1 MKKISTII
9 LSIIISTFASAAY
22 SVEYIGKWTT
32 HFMLNPSSDLV
43 YTGNYVYSACI
54 KDIRYLD
61 IRNNSVHALDKTT
74 GLSATDDITAMG
86 YSKLTETIIVGYAD
100 GNIDLLDEEN
110 SVYNI
115 DAIKKKNISGEKKI
129 NRIFV
134 DGRYAYLACGFG
146 IVIIDLRKE
155 EIKES
160 YFIGKDNSAL
170 RIFDIIIDKKNIY
183 AATENGLFYADK
195 DAHNLNDYNA
205 WKKDT
210 KVPDSN
216 LARICVKDA
225 STLFMLYKSQV
236 DSLSD
241 IFLEYVFDKKYERI
255 NNNNMHRVNSIR
267 KIAENEFILTV
278 QDSIGEHWRTVFMNS
293 NKQRNNVVEY
303 IYSAQNLDALIS
315 DDKTL
320 YVGSD
325 NGNILGYKY
334 PYDNNKILWYFIDGP
349 TSNDAFSL
357 FAAKNEML
365 VCGGQYN
372 SFYAPLYKRFSFS
385 GKSNSGTG
393 KWKNYRDISP
403 QISWGRD
410 AINAIE
416 DPLETGH
423 YYVSSGYMG
432 LLEFRKGQ
440 LENIYNDSN
449 SAIRITNGDIT
460 YRVFGLA
467 IGKRSPGNLW
477 MTNPLSSDGTELV
490 VKRADGT
497 WKGFD
502 VTFLDN
508 THRQI
513 KLMVDYWNQ
522 IWCISSANNLFVY
535 RENGNK
541 LDGLSIDINRG
552 NELNA
557 SQIYDVFEDENGYVW
572 IGTNRGVRLIETH
585 KDIFTN
591 PAGTTSSVE
600 CKTIP
605 VRSGDYVI
613 ELLKNDVVTCIA
625 MDGANRKWLG
635 TASNGIFLVSS
646 SGTEE
651 ILHFT
656 AENSPLLSNYI
667 VDIAVDDVLG
677 EVYVATDQGLC
688 SYMGTATAYY
698 NESEKIITYPNPV
711 NENYSGNIYI
721 RNVPHNAKVKIT
733 DLSGNLIYQGQ
744 ADGNQLVWNGFSLTG
759 KRPSS
764 GILLVFATAYD
775 VDRGTSEKKT
785 GKIFFIA
792 K

>member
-9 LSIIISTFASAAY
+9 LSILASTIANTAY
-22 SVEYIGKWTT
+22 SVEYIGKWTM
-32 HFMLNPSSDLV
+32 HFAQNPVTELI
-43 YTGNYVYSACI
+43 YTGNYVYAACQ
-54 KDIRYLD
+54 KDIHYLD
-61 IRNNSVHALDKTT
+61 IINNSLHTFDKTN
-74 GLSATDDITAMG
+74 GLSCTDDITAIG
-86 YSKLTETIIVGYAD
+86 YSTLTETIIVGYAD

-129 NRIFV
+129 YRIFV

-160 YFIGKDNSAL
+160 YFIGKDNNAL
-170 RIFDIIIDKKNIY
+170 RTFDIIVDEKNIY
-183 AATENGLFYADK
+183 AATETGIFYADK
-195 DAHNLNDYNA
+195 DAHNLNDYNV
-205 WKKDT
+205 WKRDT
-210 KVPDSN
+210 SIQGGSI
-216 LARICVKDA
+216 ARICKKNDTALYVLRKAESEVKSDVIYEGFP
-225 STLFMLYKSQV
+225 SKNWNML
-236 DSLSD
+236 DTTD
-241 IFLEYVFDKKYERI
+241 IYRI
-255 NNNNMHRVNSIR
+255 NSISPVNKSEVLLLIQ
-267 KIAENEFILTV
+267 KAKGKNWEV
-278 QDSIGEHWRTVFMNS
+278 IGLNS
-293 NKQRNNVVEY
+293 NGEKSEKIQSVYATEFSNVLIDNNKA
-303 IYSAQNLDALIS
+303 IFIGDI
-315 DDKTL
+315 T
-320 YVGSD
+320 GS
-325 NGNILGYKY
+325 IIKYKY
-334 PYDNNKILWYFIDGP
+334 PYDNSSFNIYNLNTIS
-349 TSNDAFSL
+349 SNDAFSL
-357 FAAKNEML
+357 FGAKNEML
-365 VCGGQYN
+365 VCGGRYN
-372 SFYAPLYKRFSFS
+372 SFYAPTGNRFHLS
-385 GKSNSGTG
+385 GRDHEG
-393 KWKNYRDISP
+393 KWKAYRNVSSIVTN
-403 QISWGRD
+403 GRD
-410 AINAIE
+410 AINVLE

-423 YYVSSGYMG
+423 YYVASGVMG
-432 LLEFRKGQ
+432 LVEFRNGQ
-440 LENIYNDSN
+440 LVNVYDDSN
-449 SAIRITNGDIT
+449 SVLGRTNGDESTI
-460 YRVFGLA
+460 RVFGLA
-467 IGKRSPGNLW
+467 VGERSQGNLW
-477 MTNPLSSDGTELV
+477 MTNPLSVTGKELV

-497 WKGFD
+497 WQGFD

-508 THRQI
+508 AHRQI

-522 IWCISSANNLFVY
+522 IWCISNVNNLFVY
-535 RENGNK
+535 RENGDK

-552 NELNA
+552 NELTAN
-557 SQIYDVFEDENGYVW
+557 QIYDVFEDENGYVW

-591 PAGTTSSVE
+591 PSGTTSSVE

-625 MDGANRKWLG
+625 MDGAKRKWLG

-656 AENSPLLSNYI
+656 VENSPLLSNNI
-667 VDIAVDDVLG
+667 VDIAVDSHTG

-698 NESEKIITYPNPV
+698 NESEQIITYPNPV
-711 NENYSGNIYI
+711 NENYNGNIYI
-721 RNVPHNAKVKIT
+721 RNVPYNSKVKIT

-744 ADGNQLVWNGFSLTG
+744 ANGNQLVWNGLSLTG
-759 KRPSS
+759 KQPAS
-764 GILLVFATAYD
+764 GILLIFATAYD